1 MKGLLYKEWCLQ
13 KKTIFLFFFIAFTFS
28 LLGLLVFLSM
38 ICGNLKG
45 VLDSESSSMLLS
57 VFTHAPYIIALC
69 ASAVCNASV
78 CSDYESGFMKLTHTL
93 PLSPIQK
100 VSTKYIFAFAI
111 MCVSFVF
118 GIFNAFAMHAMARQD
133 ITVTPIKTMLL
144 FLVIAVILNSI
155 FIPISYLLKKKRS
168 VSTFAATL
176 FLGSYFIFGV
186 GLTSYGLEKY
196 GDDII
201 FKAIE
206 VFKDLRSA
214 APAFTIPVIVALTTI
229 SIIVSGKI
237 YNRRDRNCSD

>member
-1 MKGLLYKEWCLQ
+1 MKGLLYKEWCLN
-13 KKTIFLFFFIAFTFS
+13 KKTICLFALIALVFS
-28 LLGLLVFLSM
+28 VLGLLVFLSM

-118 GIFNAFAMHAMARQD
+118 GICNAFAMHTMAQQE
-133 ITVTPIKTMLL
+133 ITLTPIKTMLL

-196 GDDII
+196 GDNII

-214 APAFTIPVIVALTTI
+214 APAFTFPVILVLTTI
-229 SIIVSGKI
+229 SILVSSKI

>member
-1 MKGLLYKEWCLQ
+1 MKGLLYKEWCLN
-13 KKTIFLFFFIAFTFS
+13 KKSICLFTLIALVFS
-28 LLGLLVFLSM
+28 VLGLLVFLSM

-69 ASAVCNASV
+69 ASAVCNTSV

-100 VSTKYIFAFAI
+100 VSTKYIFAFVI

-118 GIFNAFAMHAMARQD
+118 GVFNAFAMHAMARQD

-155 FIPISYLLKKKRS
+155 FIPVSYFLKKKRS

-176 FLGSYFIFGV
+176 FLGSYFIFGI

-196 GDDII
+196 GDGII

-214 APAFTIPVIVALTTI
+214 APAFTFPVILILTTI
-229 SIIVSGKI
+229 SILVSSKI